1 MGNEHSG
8 RSGKMMR
15 IFLSRRSRGEDRG
28 FASDLSW
35 EPSVD
40 VIETESRIMVMVDI
54 SGMDGDL
61 IDVFTDGEKLRIE
74 GERYYPAMEGR
85 RQFHQIEIPMGRFR
99 REIELPVPVDPG
111 RTSATYENGLLR
123 ISIDKIDPA
132 ERVRKVE
139 IE

>member
-1 MGNEHSG
+1 MRNERSD
-8 RSGKMMR
+8 RSGKMLR

-28 FASDLSW
+28 FANDLAW

-40 VIETESRIMVMVDI
+40 ILETETKIIVMVDI
-54 SGMDGDL
+54 SGMDGDS

-74 GERYYPAMEGR
+74 GERHYPPLEGR

-99 REIELPVPVDPG
+99 REIDLPVPVDRD
-111 RTSATYENGLLR
+111 RTEAAYEKGILK
-123 ISIDKIDPA
+123 ISIGKIDPSK
-132 ERVRKVE
+132 RTRKVD